1 MARKLVIG
9 VGWNRHV
16 CVWQEI
22 MNQKRAE
29 IFTELVGHTDD
40 VLGVDFCEP
49 NILATS
55 SYDVIFISL
64 FNLYFIFAFVFF
76 CPLILIILFDKYL
89 NMEY

>member
-1 MARKLVIG
+1 MIA

-22 MNQKRAE
+22 TNQKRAE

-49 NILATS
+49 NILVTS
-55 SYDVIFISL
+55 SYDVIFVSTR
-64 FNLYFIFAFVFF
+64 FF
-76 CPLILIILFDKYL
+76 CFYFFIIRLAL
-89 NMEY
+89 NH